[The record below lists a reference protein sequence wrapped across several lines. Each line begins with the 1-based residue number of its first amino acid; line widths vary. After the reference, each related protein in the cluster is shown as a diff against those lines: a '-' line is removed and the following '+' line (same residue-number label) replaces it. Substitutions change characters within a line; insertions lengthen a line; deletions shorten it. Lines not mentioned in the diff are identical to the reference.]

1 MSDEY
6 YNDIRNRAADTQ
18 LQVANAALEAEQM
31 RVRRESEALARER
44 TAAAMVDHGGTES
57 ATTAERPAAAPA
69 KPWPRDVAMWANV
82 GALWVLV
89 IAALGSIMA
98 TRPDA
103 GGDVHDHAA
112 APAAGNGIV
121 DTFLDA
127 IRGPGGPIIEI
138 AMDPTCPW
146 CRQQH
151 GETAAL
157 RAAGWT
163 VEYLPYPRAGAA
175 SDAGR
180 ALAAAWCEGAAA
192 VDALMLSGDVATYAE
207 PCAAGLAWVRD
218 GRADA
223 QARGVDA
230 TPTLFVR
237 GAMSAGYRTAAAI
250 GAP

>member
-6 YNDIRNRAADTQ
+6 YNDIRGRAADIE
-18 LQVANAALEAEQM
+18 LQAANTGLEAEQI

-44 TAAAMVDHGGTES
+44 TAAAMVHGTES

-69 KPWPRDVAMWANV
+69 KPWPRDLAMWANV
-82 GALWVLV
+82 GSLWVLV

-103 GGDVHDHAA
+103 AAVEVADVHTHAA
-112 APAAGNGIV
+112 APAAG
-121 DTFLDA
+121 
-127 IRGPGGPIIEI
+127 PGEPIIEI

-151 GETAAL
+151 AETAAL